1 VDDRLKRLLEELGV
15 AINDSISG
23 SEQIADVIAQ
33 IEGSG
38 YRILLFLNATIKV
51 MKREEEA
58 LGLQPRTHSRVGS
71 SFNSEDVQFLKS
83 MHITV
88 SR

>member
-1 VDDRLKRLLEELGV
+1 MDDRLKRLLEELGV
-15 AINDSISG
+15 AINDTISG

-33 IEGSG
+33 MEGSG
-38 YRILLFLNATIKV
+38 YRILLFL
-51 MKREEEA
+51 
-58 LGLQPRTHSRVGS
+58 
-71 SFNSEDVQFLKS
+71 KS